1 MTSEYNRELG
11 SLTEEEIVDLIASR
25 LVHRPSYGEYLS
37 YPDDA
42 RDILP
47 RGPRI
52 IMAMDAYTVKSLK
65 LPWRSLDDVAW
76 AAFTGPVSDVLVK
89 GGIPLYAMI
98 ALGTPSEWK
107 TNELLEFINGLR
119 EASSFYNIRVLG
131 GDTNNSSEPWIAIT
145 VAGFTSIKNPPS
157 RRGLKPGDRVIVTG
171 VYGAMGYVVK
181 HGFEEALK
189 QEWVVSAT
197 KRPRARIEIGY
208 LVSTHYRAITA
219 TMDVSDGLG
228 YTLHYLSK
236 LGGYGIKIEQPPLTH
251 RELNEHCRENTR
263 CILEYCLNGGEEY
276 GVVMGVREEHV
287 NEVVSELE
295 YYGIE
300 YSIVGRVVDIE
311 PGIYFNGEKLAILR
325 YDQFKGWS

>member
-1 MTSEYNRELG
+1 VE
-11 SLTEEEIVDLIASR
+11 
-25 LVHRPSYGEYLS
+25 
-37 YPDDA
+37 
-42 RDILP
+42 
-47 RGPRI
+47 
-52 IMAMDAYTVKSLK
+52 
-65 LPWRSLDDVAW
+65 
-76 AAFTGPVSDVLVK
+76 
-89 GGIPLYAMI
+89 
-98 ALGTPSEWK
+98 

-287 NEVVSELE
+287 NEVVNELE

-300 YSIVGRVVDIE
+300 YSIVGRVVDVE

>member
-107 TNELLEFINGLR
+107 
-119 EASSFYNIRVLG
+119 
-131 GDTNNSSEPWIAIT
+131 P
-145 VAGFTSIKNPPS
+145 TS
-157 RRGLKPGDRVIVTG
+157 
-171 VYGAMGYVVK
+171 Y
-181 HGFEEALK
+181 
-189 QEWVVSAT
+189 
-197 KRPRARIEIGY
+197 
-208 LVSTHYRAITA
+208 
-219 TMDVSDGLG
+219 
-228 YTLHYLSK
+228 
-236 LGGYGIKIEQPPLTH
+236 
-251 RELNEHCRENTR
+251 
-263 CILEYCLNGGEEY
+263 
-276 GVVMGVREEHV
+276 
-287 NEVVSELE
+287 
-295 YYGIE
+295 
-300 YSIVGRVVDIE
+300 
-311 PGIYFNGEKLAILR
+311 
-325 YDQFKGWS
+325 